1 MAGFV
6 IHLAI
11 AQEHLKKSKRKEE
24 NEEQFIFGSVQ
35 PDFIMPKT
43 ASHYGATPEYT
54 DLKKFLKNNDIESS
68 IDRGRFLHLITDYLF
83 YNHYLGHYPREELN
97 DDYDFANK
105 QLVEKYNVNVIKEVK
120 DKIYF
125 KEGTPKHMTFDL
137 ACKVIDEISELDLD
151 QVKKEVLKDNKNK
164 WNTYKED

>member
-83 YNHYLGHYPREELN
+83 YNQ
-97 DDYDFANK
+97 